1 MCRKIRRKSSL
12 HSVLAAAASFRHG
25 QAMKPLVL
33 GFVLLEACHAATVP
47 SVRQPDGSWHVQC
60 GNSLQLCVQK
70 ANDLCDD
77 RGYVVLGGTNKRSL
91 YGAELGQSQVE
102 VREADLSFACADR
115 RGELPKV
122 LVSRTLSVAPP
133 PRVAEPEP
141 AAQAKPA
148 SACTPG
154 ATQRCVGAG
163 ACDGG
168 QSCSADGAGFGPC
181 DCGNAAHAAT
191 HTP

>member
-1 MCRKIRRKSSL
+1 
-12 HSVLAAAASFRHG
+12 
-25 QAMKPLVL
+25 MKRLVL
-33 GFVLLEACHAATVP
+33 VFGLLQACHAATAP

-60 GNSLQLCVQK
+60 GNSLQVCVQK

-77 RGYVVLGGTNKRSL
+77 RGYVVLGGTNKRAL

-102 VREADLSFACADR
+102 VREADLSIACADR

-122 LVSRTLSVAPP
+122 LVSSTLSVTPP
-133 PRVAEPEP
+133 PRVAEPAP
-141 AAQAKPA
+141 AAAAKPA

-154 ATQRCVGAG
+154 STQRCVGAG
-163 ACDGG
+163 ACEGG

-181 DCGNAAHAAT
+181 DCGSAAHAVT